1 MIKRRA
7 KKTKNQTTP
16 KQSSLSTAEFAGGD
30 KQTFLEHIYELRSRI
45 VWVALT
51 LIIGSAIGF
60 QYHDFLV
67 SIVIAPLHGE
77 KLVYLTPGGGF
88 SFIFTVCLYFGAL
101 LTIPVIIYHIY
112 RFLQPVLGKTSRRL
126 VAGIILTSI
135 MLAASGVLFGYY
147 VAVPAAIEFLST
159 FAGEAVTPNL
169 TAESYLNF
177 VVAYMVGLAAL
188 FQLPLLLYIF
198 DYVKP
203 FPPGS
208 LWASQRFVVVGSF
221 IAAAI
226 ITPTPDVINQLIIAV
241 PIVVM
246 YQFGVI
252 AVAMRHKTAA
262 RRAKKPRAAKLE
274 HASAMTDVP
283 TELVEER
290 AAALAVVARPPQPQ
304 LPRPKSTVIAPK
316 KQPATEP
323 AKQPRRVIDGFISK
337 KATQVTH
344 EPVSRPL
351 VVPGGRTTIDKAT
364 ARAAS
369 LEAMQLSR
377 RARSTDGF
385 IPS

>member
-16 KQSSLSTAEFAGGD
+16 KQSSLSTAELAGGD

-51 LIIGSAIGF
+51 LIVGSAIGF

-88 SFIFTVCLYFGAL
+88 SFIFTICLYFGAL
-101 LTIPVIIYHIY
+101 LTIPVVIYHIY
-112 RFLQPVLGKTSRRL
+112 RFLQPVLGKTSRKL
-126 VAGIILTSI
+126 VTSIILTSI
-135 MLAASGVLFGYY
+135 LLAASGVLFGYY

-208 LWASQRFVVVGSF
+208 LWASQRFVIVGSF

-241 PIVVM
+241 PIIVM
-246 YQFGVI
+246 YQLGVI
-252 AVAMRHKTAA
+252 AVAMRHKAA
-262 RRAKKPRAAKLE
+262 LRRAKKPRARKA
-274 HASAMTDVP
+274 HPASDMVDVP
-283 TELVEER
+283 AELVEER
-290 AAALAVVARPPQPQ
+290 AALTAATTLQSQQTVEPSKPAVQQ
-304 LPRPKSTVIAPK
+304 
-316 KQPATEP
+316 KQPL
-323 AKQPRRVIDGFISK
+323 AKAAEAAKKPRRPVDGFVVK
-337 KATQVTH
+337 NKA
-344 EPVSRPL
+344 PVSSARPL
-351 VVPGGRTTIDKAT
+351 VVPGGRPADKAA

-369 LEAMQLSR
+369 LQSMQLSR
-377 RARSTDGF
+377 RVRSTDGF
-385 IPS
+385 IAP

>member
-16 KQSSLSTAEFAGGD
+16 TQSSPNTAELGGGD

-51 LIIGSAIGF
+51 LIVGSAIGF

-88 SFIFTVCLYFGAL
+88 SFIFTICLYFGAL
-101 LTIPVIIYHIY
+101 LTIPVVIYHIY
-112 RFLQPVLGKTSRRL
+112 RFLQPVLGKTSRKL
-126 VAGIILTSI
+126 VTSIILLSI
-135 MLAASGVLFGYY
+135 LLAASGVLFGYY

-159 FAGEAVTPNL
+159 FAGEAVTPSL

-177 VVAYMVGLAAL
+177 VVAYMLGLAAL

-203 FPPGS
+203 FPPGT
-208 LWASQRFVVVGSF
+208 LWGSQRFVVVGSF

-226 ITPTPDVINQLIIAV
+226 ITPTPDVVNQLIIAV
-241 PIVVM
+241 PIIIM
-246 YQFGVI
+246 YQLGVI
-252 AVAMRHKTAA
+252 AVSIRHKTMRRQASRMTRKVKASPVSAMVDVPAELIEERASAA
-262 RRAKKPRAAKLE
+262 LVDAAQVQPRTTTVAAAPMKQPPAKQVKKPR
-274 HASAMTDVP
+274 
-283 TELVEER
+283 
-290 AAALAVVARPPQPQ
+290 RP
-304 LPRPKSTVIAPK
+304 
-316 KQPATEP
+316 
-323 AKQPRRVIDGFISK
+323 IDGFLPK
-337 KATQVTH
+337 TAPEVTA
-344 EPVSRPL
+344 RPL
-351 VVPGGRTTIDKAT
+351 VVPIGRPLDKTA

-369 LEAMQLSR
+369 LRSMQVSHR
-377 RARSTDGF
+377 VRSTDGF
-385 IPS
+385 IAQ

>member
-16 KQSSLSTAEFAGGD
+16 KQSSRSTAELVGSD

-51 LIIGSAIGF
+51 LIIGSAVGF

-101 LTIPVIIYHIY
+101 LTIPVVIYHIY

-126 VAGIILTSI
+126 VAGIIFTSI
-135 MLAASGVLFGYY
+135 LLAASGVLFGYF

-208 LWASQRFVVVGSF
+208 LWASQRFVIVGSF

-226 ITPTPDVINQLIIAV
+226 ITPTPDVVNQLIIAV
-241 PIVVM
+241 PIIVM
-246 YQFGVI
+246 YQLGVV
-252 AVAMRHKTAA
+252 AVAMRHKAA
-262 RRAKKPRAAKLE
+262 LRRTKTRAPKS
-274 HASAMTDVP
+274 HPASAMVDVP
-283 TELVEER
+283 AELVEER
-290 AAALAVVARPPQPQ
+290 ATLAATVVTQPQ
-304 LPRPKSTVIAPK
+304 RPTSSANITQS
-316 KQPATEP
+316 KQPVPKVIEV
-323 AKQPRRVIDGFISK
+323 AKKPRRPIDGFVVKNKTLESP
-337 KATQVTH
+337 A
-344 EPVSRPL
+344 RPL
-351 VVPGGRTTIDKAT
+351 VVPGGRPVDKAA

-369 LEAMQLSR
+369 LQSMQLSR
-377 RARSTDGF
+377 RVRSTDGF
-385 IPS
+385 IAP

>member
-16 KQSSLSTAEFAGGD
+16 KQSSHSTAELAGGH

-126 VAGIILTSI
+126 VAGIIFTSI
-135 MLAASGVLFGYY
+135 LLAASGVLFGYY

-208 LWASQRFVVVGSF
+208 LWASQRFVIVGSF

-241 PIVVM
+241 PIIVM
-246 YQFGVI
+246 YQLGVV
-252 AVAMRHKTAA
+252 AVAMRHKAA
-262 RRAKKPRAAKLE
+262 LRRAKKPRARKAQP
-274 HASAMTDVP
+274 ASDMVDVP
-283 TELVEER
+283 VELVEER
-290 AAALAVVARPPQPQ
+290 VALTTAAVQPQPE
-304 LPRPKSTVIAPK
+304 PIRPVVQPKQPVAKTAEVAK
-316 KQPATEP
+316 KQ
-323 AKQPRRVIDGFISK
+323 RRPVDGFVVKNKVPESS
-337 KATQVTH
+337 A
-344 EPVSRPL
+344 RPL
-351 VVPGGRTTIDKAT
+351 VVPGGRPVDKAA

-369 LEAMQLSR
+369 LQSMQLSR
-377 RARSTDGF
+377 RVRSTDGF
-385 IPS
+385 IAP